1 MSDKQT
7 PKTFEEWLSG
17 KLEIAPSKQDRQ
29 NLYDMK
35 DVIEL
40 GWNERAKSVSE
51 EINAA
56 TEATRTEYDDKIKAM
71 QAEIDKRDKLTKE
84 REVRM
89 TEQLA
94 YVMAILK
101 TLNDSTEWTDK
112 QKQVLQGF
120 KEGET
125 LLNQRGEDE

>member
-7 PKTFEEWLSG
+7 PKTFEDFLKTTEYECSNCAEVW
-17 KLEIAPSKQDRQ
+17 
-29 NLYDMK
+29 
-35 DVIEL
+35 
-40 GWNERAKSVSE
+40 
-51 EINAA
+51 NAA

-71 QAEIDKRDKLTKE
+71 QAEIDKINKKDKLTKE

-89 TEQLA
+89 TEHLA
-94 YVMAILK
+94 CAMAVLK

-125 LLNQRGEDE
+125 LLNQRGEDER